1 MVVTLDAAARKLGA
15 WCWAER
21 RCFEI
26 LGGWVRDTEEPA
38 LKAMFA
44 AHSRHHAWRAERWYE
59 ILPRAYVAPVA
70 QLVGDPGD
78 GAVFDALAGV
88 EGSGQRLA
96 AHYHL
101 VYRELVSAYEASPD
115 LMSPATDAPALRAI
129 RIIVGDALHDLAE
142 AEVVSTRSLGGISGP
157 DHLTHL
163 HDLVAKVQVRTEKS
177 RAITTSLLCWGS

>member
-1 MVVTLDAAARKLGA
+1 MVPLQAAARKLGA

-38 LKAMFA
+38 IKAMLA
-44 AHSRHHAWRAERWYE
+44 VHSRHHAWRAERWSE
-59 ILPRAYVAPVA
+59 ILPRAYVAPLE
-70 QLVGDPGD
+70 QLVSDPAD
-78 GAVFDALAGV
+78 AAVFDALEAV

-115 LMSPATDAPALRAI
+115 LMSPTTDAPALRAI

-163 HDLVAKVQVRTEKS
+163 HDAVAKVQVRADKS
-177 RAITTSLLCWGS
+177 GAITSSLLCWGS